1 MSLVIEQRDQ
11 ITRVCYYLR
20 NEEVVEFQKMADYL
34 YQERAIARPTVGAFA
49 KAAGYY
55 WFNELNEKLKKEQQ
69 NATH

>member
-1 MSLVIEQRDQ
+1 VSSVIEQTDQ

-20 NEEVVEFQKMADYL
+20 DEEVVEFQKMADYL
-34 YQERAIARPTVGAFA
+34 YQERAIARPSVGAFA

-55 WFNELNEKLKKEQQ
+55 WLLKKEQQ